1 MQEAERPAGS
11 TVRPAGDGREEAVAE
26 PAATAAQ
33 ARAAGQPSQDGFAGS
48 LFDAFDTQ
56 TEPEP
61 VLNVQQ
67 EPVLTLYD
75 LFGFSAEERSQVNR
89 PKKRGPKPKAQK
101 QTTAR
106 PRKEPEEERFI
117 EWREELMIARQER
130 LEAKQRAA
138 AANTALSP
146 AEALR
151 KAAAHL
157 AAATPIQPPQSAQ
170 APKAANVSREEERP
184 LDWRER
190 LMQNRPYQEERQPAE
205 VLTAVPAERSAV
217 TSAENQSR
225 TITVNRQAAA
235 KPATGRSG
243 VAGQPQAAIRTE
255 YGRERPEP
263 SRKVPD
269 SAADGKSGDRAQLSD
284 ALSPQA
290 DPFIATGSPHPA
302 PDAVAVT
309 GPAADNPAP
318 AGSAVRQG
326 VPSASVSGKRAEA
339 AMPHNTAHGDEAA
352 EDPLAPRPFKGERP
366 EHYRDGTLI
375 VDKENR
381 VGYLSDLKTLR
392 PMFHPLDLPEEQR
405 VKMSL
410 YIEVRDTYHHL
421 YNVEADTQAP
431 HPALRVMLNSLYDNF
446 VERFGRLNEP
456 QNIDQIRMDSGADEI
471 LSLERYTDG
480 IVNKADI
487 FDHPVAFN
495 PAEIEKT
502 DDVHTALAASMNR
515 YADINIEYISELTG
529 ASEAEVLEQLKG
541 RIYFNPDSGKYEI
554 AERVI
559 AGNVIEKADRVE
571 RFLDE
576 NPDHEG
582 ARETLAALREAT
594 PKPIAFE
601 DLDFNFGERWIPTGI
616 YDSYASWLFETEVKI
631 GYIADLDEFGI
642 TAKDEYNIKIQNQY
656 AVQGEFRRYTGLH
669 LMKHALHNTIPDIT
683 KKARKLIDGEWKE
696 VKVRDGEK
704 IQQANTKIDEIRSG
718 FTDWLCDQSAD
729 FKERLA
735 DMYNRKFNCFVRPK
749 YDGSHLTFPGL
760 DRKALGIED
769 LYPSQKDAIWM
780 DILLGGGIVD
790 HEVGGGKTLIM
801 CCGTYEKKRIGLVNK
816 PMITG
821 LKANIH
827 EIAKTFC
834 TAYPMARV
842 LYPGREDFTP
852 KKREQIFRQIKNND
866 WDAVILSHEQFGM
879 IPQSPE
885 IQQEILRAELD
896 SVEQNLM
903 LLKAQG
909 KSVSKRMLTG
919 YLKRRHNLEA
929 KLQKIQYAL
938 DHRKDDAVDFR
949 RMGIDHLCVDES
961 HKFKNLMFNTRH
973 DRVAGLGNPDGS
985 QRALNMLFALRTIQE
1000 RTGRDLGATFL
1011 SGTTISNSL
1020 TELYLLFKYLRPKA
1034 LDRQNIRTFDAWAA
1048 VFAKKSV
1055 DYEFSVTNQ
1064 IVQKERFRYFI
1075 KVPELAAFY
1084 SEITDFRTAEDI
1096 GIDRPH
1102 KNEILHNIPP
1112 TPDQQAFIDKLVH
1125 FAKTGDATVLGRA
1138 PLTESE
1144 EKAKM
1149 LIATDYARKMSL
1161 DMRMIDPEL
1170 YGDHADNKANHCAA
1184 QIAHYYR
1191 KYDQHKGTQFVFS
1204 DLGTWKPGDE
1214 WNVYAEI
1221 KRKLVE
1227 DHGIPASEVRFI
1239 QEAAGSEGKRKKMI
1253 EEMNT
1258 GRIRVLFGS
1267 TDMLGTGVN
1276 AQRRCVA
1283 IHHLDSPWRP
1293 SDLEQREGRGIRK
1306 GNEVAKLYADNTVD
1320 VLIYAVEKSLD
1331 AYKFGLLHNKQLFIR
1346 QLKHNNLGVRTIDEG
1361 GMDEGSGMNFSEY
1374 VAVLS
1379 GNTDLLEKARLEKK
1393 IAGLESER
1401 QAFIRGKSSSR
1412 SQLEHT
1418 LGEIEKLDDK
1428 IGRIEKDLE
1437 AFRSRAELNEDG
1449 SYRNRITLDGVESN
1463 DPQFIG
1469 KQLNHIAK
1477 TVDTGTGEKRIGS
1490 IYGFEIIVK
1499 SEKSMKEDF
1508 ETIRNR
1514 FYVRGEGEYLY
1525 QYNYG
1530 NLAGDPRTAAL
1541 NPLHALGTIEPTLEK
1556 FRKER
1561 TLLEKD
1567 VPQLRQIIEGTWR
1580 KEADL
1585 AALKKEME
1593 RLDRQIQLALKPV
1606 GSDRDGE
1613 EAGEQQEQRQ
1623 EKDAR
1628 REAPAADDLQR
1639 HIPARL
1645 RQIADAS
1652 GGRIVI
1658 GGVPP
1663 RTDDDFSSKKIKL

>member
-1 MQEAERPAGS
+1 
-11 TVRPAGDGREEAVAE
+11 
-26 PAATAAQ
+26 
-33 ARAAGQPSQDGFAGS
+33 
-48 LFDAFDTQ
+48 
-56 TEPEP
+56 
-61 VLNVQQ
+61 
-67 EPVLTLYD
+67 
-75 LFGFSAEERSQVNR
+75 
-89 PKKRGPKPKAQK
+89 
-101 QTTAR
+101 
-106 PRKEPEEERFI
+106 
-117 EWREELMIARQER
+117 
-130 LEAKQRAA
+130 
-138 AANTALSP
+138 
-146 AEALR
+146 
-151 KAAAHL
+151 
-157 AAATPIQPPQSAQ
+157 
-170 APKAANVSREEERP
+170 
-184 LDWRER
+184 
-190 LMQNRPYQEERQPAE
+190 
-205 VLTAVPAERSAV
+205 
-217 TSAENQSR
+217 
-225 TITVNRQAAA
+225 
-235 KPATGRSG
+235 
-243 VAGQPQAAIRTE
+243 
-255 YGRERPEP
+255 
-263 SRKVPD
+263 
-269 SAADGKSGDRAQLSD
+269 
-284 ALSPQA
+284 
-290 DPFIATGSPHPA
+290 
-302 PDAVAVT
+302 
-309 GPAADNPAP
+309 
-318 AGSAVRQG
+318 
-326 VPSASVSGKRAEA
+326 
-339 AMPHNTAHGDEAA
+339 
-352 EDPLAPRPFKGERP
+352 
-366 EHYRDGTLI
+366 
-375 VDKENR
+375 
-381 VGYLSDLKTLR
+381 
-392 PMFHPLDLPEEQR
+392 
-405 VKMSL
+405 
-410 YIEVRDTYHHL
+410 
-421 YNVEADTQAP
+421 
-431 HPALRVMLNSLYDNF
+431 
-446 VERFGRLNEP
+446 
-456 QNIDQIRMDSGADEI
+456 
-471 LSLERYTDG
+471 
-480 IVNKADI
+480 
-487 FDHPVAFN
+487 
-495 PAEIEKT
+495 
-502 DDVHTALAASMNR
+502 
-515 YADINIEYISELTG
+515 
-529 ASEAEVLEQLKG
+529 
-541 RIYFNPDSGKYEI
+541 
-554 AERVI
+554 
-559 AGNVIEKADRVE
+559 
-571 RFLDE
+571 
-576 NPDHEG
+576 
-582 ARETLAALREAT
+582 
-594 PKPIAFE
+594 
-601 DLDFNFGERWIPTGI
+601 
-616 YDSYASWLFETEVKI
+616 
-631 GYIADLDEFGI
+631 
-642 TAKDEYNIKIQNQY
+642 
-656 AVQGEFRRYTGLH
+656 
-669 LMKHALHNTIPDIT
+669 MKHALHNTIPDIT

-896 SVEQNLM
+896 SVMQNLM

-909 KSVSKRMLTG
+909 KNVSKRMLTG
-919 YLKRRHNLEA
+919 CIKRQHNLEA
-929 KLQKIQYAL
+929 KLQKAQYAL
-938 DHRKDDAVDFR
+938 DHRRDDAVDFR
-949 RMGIDHLCVDES
+949 RMGIDHLYVDES

-1306 GNEVAKLYADNTVD
+1306 GNEVAKFYADNQVD
-1320 VLIYAVEKSLD
+1320 VIIYAVEKSLD

-1346 QLKHNNLGVRTIDEG
+1346 QLKQNRLGVRTIDEG

-1401 QAFIRGKSSSR
+1401 QAFVRGKSSSR
-1412 SQLEHT
+1412 SQLEYT
-1418 LGEIEKLDDK
+1418 LGKIGELDER

-1449 SYRNRITLDGVESN
+1449 SYRNRIALDGVETN

-1477 TVDTGTGEKRIGS
+1477 TADTGGDEKCIGS

-1508 ETIRNR
+1508 ESIRNR

-1561 TLLEKD
+1561 DALEKD
-1567 VPQLRQIIEGTWR
+1567 VPQLQQIIEGTWR
-1580 KEADL
+1580 KEDDL
-1585 AALKKEME
+1585 AALKKGDGTT
-1593 RLDRQIQLALKPV
+1593 RPADR
-1606 GSDRDGE
+1606 
-1613 EAGEQQEQRQ
+1613 AGAQTRG
-1623 EKDAR
+1623 R
-1628 REAPAADDLQR
+1628 RPRRRGNRSAAGT
-1639 HIPARL
+1639 
-1645 RQIADAS
+1645 AS
-1652 GGRIVI
+1652 GEGRAT
-1658 GGVPP
+1658 GSTC
-1663 RTDDDFSSKKIKL
+1663 RR

>member
-1 MQEAERPAGS
+1 
-11 TVRPAGDGREEAVAE
+11 
-26 PAATAAQ
+26 
-33 ARAAGQPSQDGFAGS
+33 
-48 LFDAFDTQ
+48 
-56 TEPEP
+56 
-61 VLNVQQ
+61 
-67 EPVLTLYD
+67 
-75 LFGFSAEERSQVNR
+75 
-89 PKKRGPKPKAQK
+89 
-101 QTTAR
+101 
-106 PRKEPEEERFI
+106 
-117 EWREELMIARQER
+117 
-130 LEAKQRAA
+130 
-138 AANTALSP
+138 
-146 AEALR
+146 
-151 KAAAHL
+151 
-157 AAATPIQPPQSAQ
+157 
-170 APKAANVSREEERP
+170 
-184 LDWRER
+184 
-190 LMQNRPYQEERQPAE
+190 
-205 VLTAVPAERSAV
+205 
-217 TSAENQSR
+217 
-225 TITVNRQAAA
+225 
-235 KPATGRSG
+235 
-243 VAGQPQAAIRTE
+243 
-255 YGRERPEP
+255 
-263 SRKVPD
+263 
-269 SAADGKSGDRAQLSD
+269 
-284 ALSPQA
+284 
-290 DPFIATGSPHPA
+290 
-302 PDAVAVT
+302 
-309 GPAADNPAP
+309 
-318 AGSAVRQG
+318 
-326 VPSASVSGKRAEA
+326 
-339 AMPHNTAHGDEAA
+339 
-352 EDPLAPRPFKGERP
+352 
-366 EHYRDGTLI
+366 
-375 VDKENR
+375 
-381 VGYLSDLKTLR
+381 
-392 PMFHPLDLPEEQR
+392 
-405 VKMSL
+405 
-410 YIEVRDTYHHL
+410 
-421 YNVEADTQAP
+421 
-431 HPALRVMLNSLYDNF
+431 
-446 VERFGRLNEP
+446 
-456 QNIDQIRMDSGADEI
+456 
-471 LSLERYTDG
+471 
-480 IVNKADI
+480 
-487 FDHPVAFN
+487 
-495 PAEIEKT
+495 
-502 DDVHTALAASMNR
+502 
-515 YADINIEYISELTG
+515 
-529 ASEAEVLEQLKG
+529 
-541 RIYFNPDSGKYEI
+541 
-554 AERVI
+554 
-559 AGNVIEKADRVE
+559 
-571 RFLDE
+571 
-576 NPDHEG
+576 
-582 ARETLAALREAT
+582 
-594 PKPIAFE
+594 
-601 DLDFNFGERWIPTGI
+601 
-616 YDSYASWLFETEVKI
+616 
-631 GYIADLDEFGI
+631 
-642 TAKDEYNIKIQNQY
+642 
-656 AVQGEFRRYTGLH
+656 
-669 LMKHALHNTIPDIT
+669 
-683 KKARKLIDGEWKE
+683 
-696 VKVRDGEK
+696 
-704 IQQANTKIDEIRSG
+704 
-718 FTDWLCDQSAD
+718 
-729 FKERLA
+729 
-735 DMYNRKFNCFVRPK
+735 
-749 YDGSHLTFPGL
+749 
-760 DRKALGIED
+760 
-769 LYPSQKDAIWM
+769 
-780 DILLGGGIVD
+780 
-790 HEVGGGKTLIM
+790 
-801 CCGTYEKKRIGLVNK
+801 
-816 PMITG
+816 
-821 LKANIH
+821 
-827 EIAKTFC
+827 
-834 TAYPMARV
+834 
-842 LYPGREDFTP
+842 
-852 KKREQIFRQIKNND
+852 
-866 WDAVILSHEQFGM
+866 
-879 IPQSPE
+879 
-885 IQQEILRAELD
+885 
-896 SVEQNLM
+896 
-903 LLKAQG
+903 
-909 KSVSKRMLTG
+909 
-919 YLKRRHNLEA
+919 
-929 KLQKIQYAL
+929 
-938 DHRKDDAVDFR
+938 
-949 RMGIDHLCVDES
+949 
-961 HKFKNLMFNTRH
+961 MFNTRH

-1096 GIDRPH
+1096 GIDRPR

-1170 YGDHADNKANHCAA
+1170 YGDHVDNKASHCAA

-1221 KRKLVE
+1221 RRKLVE

-1258 GRIRVLFGS
+1258 GRIRILFGS

-1306 GNEVAKLYADNTVD
+1306 GNEVAKLYADNQVD
-1320 VLIYAVEKSLD
+1320 VIIYAVEKSLD

-1401 QAFIRGKSSSR
+1401 QAFVRGKSSSR

-1477 TVDTGTGEKRIGS
+1477 TVDTGSGEKRIGS

-1508 ETIRNR
+1508 ESIRNR

-1561 TLLEKD
+1561 ASLEKD

-1623 EKDAR
+1623 EKDA
-1628 REAPAADDLQR
+1628 
-1639 HIPARL
+1639 
-1645 RQIADAS
+1645 
-1652 GGRIVI
+1652 
-1658 GGVPP
+1658 
-1663 RTDDDFSSKKIKL
+1663 

>member
-1 MQEAERPAGS
+1 MQEPVPFDEQPGPFWHPTEEEWRDLNRWMEERYAVTQAASDGYRLDPETGEMIPIEDAEAEEIRDEATVQAEGAAMPNESLPPLPTQEAWQPAGQDWAEFGAWQEERERRFMEEYPPSPEMYGYAEPAAAAPEKEQADTSEMRREPVVQGVRPEISEPAVMDSAARRAPAHVPASAQEPQSMQETERSAGS
-11 TVRPAGDGREEAVAE
+11 TVRPADDGLEETVAE
-26 PAATAAQ
+26 PAATATQ
-33 ARAAGQPSQDGFAGS
+33 TRAAGQPSQDGFAGS

-89 PKKRGPKPKAQK
+89 PKKRGPKPKGKRQAAGMPQVRHRPAQ
-101 QTTAR
+101 QDSATSS
-106 PRKEPEEERFI
+106 
-117 EWREELMIARQER
+117 Q
-130 LEAKQRAA
+130 
-138 AANTALSP
+138 
-146 AEALR
+146 
-151 KAAAHL
+151 KASK
-157 AAATPIQPPQSAQ
+157 PVQ
-170 APKAANVSREEERP
+170 EEERP

-190 LMQNRPYQEERQPAE
+190 LMQNRPHQEERQPAE
-205 VLTAVPAERSAV
+205 VSTAVPAERSAG
-217 TSAENQSR
+217 TSAENQLR
-225 TITVNRQAAA
+225 TITGNRQAAA
-235 KPATGRSG
+235 KPAAGRSG

-290 DPFIATGSPHPA
+290 ATP
-302 PDAVAVT
+302 
-309 GPAADNPAP
+309 
-318 AGSAVRQG
+318 R
-326 VPSASVSGKRAEA
+326 
-339 AMPHNTAHGDEAA
+339 NTAHGDEAA

-515 YADINIEYISELTG
+515 YADINIGYISELTG

-559 AGNVIEKADRVE
+559 AGNVIEKADRVQ

-582 ARETLAALREAT
+582 ARETLAALHEAT

-656 AVQGEFRRYTGLH
+656 AVRGEFRRYTGLH

-683 KKARKLIDGEWKE
+683 KKARKLIDGEWRE

-704 IQQANTKIDEIRSG
+704 IQQANIKIDEIRSG

-852 KKREQIFRQIKNND
+852 KKREQIFR
-866 WDAVILSHEQFGM
+866 
-879 IPQSPE
+879 
-885 IQQEILRAELD
+885 
-896 SVEQNLM
+896 
-903 LLKAQG
+903 
-909 KSVSKRMLTG
+909 
-919 YLKRRHNLEA
+919 
-929 KLQKIQYAL
+929 
-938 DHRKDDAVDFR
+938 
-949 RMGIDHLCVDES
+949 
-961 HKFKNLMFNTRH
+961 
-973 DRVAGLGNPDGS
+973 
-985 QRALNMLFALRTIQE
+985 
-1000 RTGRDLGATFL
+1000 
-1011 SGTTISNSL
+1011 
-1020 TELYLLFKYLRPKA
+1020 
-1034 LDRQNIRTFDAWAA
+1034 
-1048 VFAKKSV
+1048 
-1055 DYEFSVTNQ
+1055 
-1064 IVQKERFRYFI
+1064 
-1075 KVPELAAFY
+1075 
-1084 SEITDFRTAEDI
+1084 
-1096 GIDRPH
+1096 
-1102 KNEILHNIPP
+1102 
-1112 TPDQQAFIDKLVH
+1112 
-1125 FAKTGDATVLGRA
+1125 
-1138 PLTESE
+1138 
-1144 EKAKM
+1144 
-1149 LIATDYARKMSL
+1149 
-1161 DMRMIDPEL
+1161 
-1170 YGDHADNKANHCAA
+1170 
-1184 QIAHYYR
+1184 
-1191 KYDQHKGTQFVFS
+1191 
-1204 DLGTWKPGDE
+1204 
-1214 WNVYAEI
+1214 
-1221 KRKLVE
+1221 
-1227 DHGIPASEVRFI
+1227 
-1239 QEAAGSEGKRKKMI
+1239 
-1253 EEMNT
+1253 
-1258 GRIRVLFGS
+1258 
-1267 TDMLGTGVN
+1267 
-1276 AQRRCVA
+1276 
-1283 IHHLDSPWRP
+1283 
-1293 SDLEQREGRGIRK
+1293 
-1306 GNEVAKLYADNTVD
+1306 
-1320 VLIYAVEKSLD
+1320 
-1331 AYKFGLLHNKQLFIR
+1331 
-1346 QLKHNNLGVRTIDEG
+1346 
-1361 GMDEGSGMNFSEY
+1361 
-1374 VAVLS
+1374 
-1379 GNTDLLEKARLEKK
+1379 
-1393 IAGLESER
+1393 
-1401 QAFIRGKSSSR
+1401 
-1412 SQLEHT
+1412 
-1418 LGEIEKLDDK
+1418 
-1428 IGRIEKDLE
+1428 
-1437 AFRSRAELNEDG
+1437 
-1449 SYRNRITLDGVESN
+1449 
-1463 DPQFIG
+1463 
-1469 KQLNHIAK
+1469 
-1477 TVDTGTGEKRIGS
+1477 
-1490 IYGFEIIVK
+1490 
-1499 SEKSMKEDF
+1499 
-1508 ETIRNR
+1508 
-1514 FYVRGEGEYLY
+1514 
-1525 QYNYG
+1525 
-1530 NLAGDPRTAAL
+1530 
-1541 NPLHALGTIEPTLEK
+1541 
-1556 FRKER
+1556 
-1561 TLLEKD
+1561 
-1567 VPQLRQIIEGTWR
+1567 
-1580 KEADL
+1580 
-1585 AALKKEME
+1585 
-1593 RLDRQIQLALKPV
+1593 
-1606 GSDRDGE
+1606 
-1613 EAGEQQEQRQ
+1613 
-1623 EKDAR
+1623 
-1628 REAPAADDLQR
+1628 
-1639 HIPARL
+1639 
-1645 RQIADAS
+1645 
-1652 GGRIVI
+1652 
-1658 GGVPP
+1658 
-1663 RTDDDFSSKKIKL
+1663 

>member
-1 MQEAERPAGS
+1 M
-11 TVRPAGDGREEAVAE
+11 
-26 PAATAAQ
+26 
-33 ARAAGQPSQDGFAGS
+33 
-48 LFDAFDTQ
+48 DAFGIENHGYSPLISQKYVVKGDF
-56 TEPEP
+56 E
-61 VLNVQQ
+61 VYDGMDLLHHAMLN
-67 EPVLTLYD
+67 TLPNINKD
-75 LFGFSAEERSQVNR
+75 GGKDEHGKTIRIPDFE
-89 PKKRGPKPKAQK
+89 
-101 QTTAR
+101 
-106 PRKEPEEERFI
+106 
-117 EWREELMIARQER
+117 ARQ
-130 LEAKQRAA
+130 
-138 AANTALSP
+138 
-146 AEALR
+146 
-151 KAAAHL
+151 KADTL
-157 AAATPIQPPQSAQ
+157 IS
-170 APKAANVSREEERP
+170 E
-184 LDWRER
+184 
-190 LMQNRPYQEERQPAE
+190 
-205 VLTAVPAERSAV
+205 
-217 TSAENQSR
+217 
-225 TITVNRQAAA
+225 IRQA
-235 KPATGRSG
+235 
-243 VAGQPQAAIRTE
+243 
-255 YGRERPEP
+255 
-263 SRKVPD
+263 
-269 SAADGKSGDRAQLSD
+269 
-284 ALSPQA
+284 
-290 DPFIATGSPHPA
+290 
-302 PDAVAVT
+302 
-309 GPAADNPAP
+309 
-318 AGSAVRQG
+318 
-326 VPSASVSGKRAEA
+326 
-339 AMPHNTAHGDEAA
+339 
-352 EDPLAPRPFKGERP
+352 
-366 EHYRDGTLI
+366 
-375 VDKENR
+375 
-381 VGYLSDLKTLR
+381 
-392 PMFHPLDLPEEQR
+392 
-405 VKMSL
+405 
-410 YIEVRDTYHHL
+410 
-421 YNVEADTQAP
+421 
-431 HPALRVMLNSLYDNF
+431 F
-446 VERFGRLNEP
+446 VEWLHA
-456 QNIDQIRMDSGADEI
+456 Q
-471 LSLERYTDG
+471 
-480 IVNKADI
+480 
-487 FDHPVAFN
+487 
-495 PAEIEKT
+495 
-502 DDVHTALAASMNR
+502 
-515 YADINIEYISELTG
+515 
-529 ASEAEVLEQLKG
+529 
-541 RIYFNPDSGKYEI
+541 PD
-554 AERVI
+554 
-559 AGNVIEKADRVE
+559 
-571 RFLDE
+571 
-576 NPDHEG
+576 
-582 ARETLAALREAT
+582 
-594 PKPIAFE
+594 
-601 DLDFNFGERWIPTGI
+601 
-616 YDSYASWLFETEVKI
+616 
-631 GYIADLDEFGI
+631 
-642 TAKDEYNIKIQNQY
+642 
-656 AVQGEFRRYTGLH
+656 
-669 LMKHALHNTIPDIT
+669 
-683 KKARKLIDGEWKE
+683 
-696 VKVRDGEK
+696 
-704 IQQANTKIDEIRSG
+704 
-718 FTDWLCDQSAD
+718 D
-729 FKERLA
+729 FKERLT
-735 DMYNRKFNCFVRPK
+735 DLYNRKFNCYVRPR
-749 YDGSHLTFPGL
+749 YDGSHQQFPGL
-760 DRKALGIED
+760 DLRGLGIED

-780 DILLGGGIVD
+780 IKQNGGGICD
-790 HEVGGGKTLIM
+790 HEVGTGKTLIM
-801 CCGTYEKKRIGLVNK
+801 CVAAYEMHRLGLARK
-816 PMITG
+816 PMIIG
-821 LKANIH
+821 IKANIH
-827 EIAKTFC
+827 EIARTFR
-834 TAYPMARV
+834 TAYPNARL
-842 LYPGREDFTP
+842 LYPGKEDFTP
-852 KKREQIFRQIKNND
+852 ENRLRIFSDIKNNN
-866 WDAVILSHEQFGM
+866 WDCIILTHEQFGK
-879 IPQSPE
+879 IPQSAE
-885 IQQEILRAELD
+885 VQRQILRQEMDDIDENLASYEKQGGHVDGWILRGLEKRKENLD
-896 SVEQNLM
+896 
-903 LLKAQG
+903 
-909 KSVSKRMLTG
+909 
-919 YLKRRHNLEA
+919 A
-929 KLQKIQYAL
+929 KLHELQETIDAQ
-938 DHRKDDAVDFR
+938 KDDTVDFQQ
-949 RMGIDHLCVDES
+949 MGIDHLFVDES
-961 HKFKNLMFNTRH
+961 HNFKNLMFNTRH
-973 DRVAGLGNPDGS
+973 SRVSGLGNTDGS
-985 QRALNMLFALRTIQE
+985 KKATNLLYAIRTIQQ

-1011 SGTTISNSL
+1011 SGTTIANSL
-1020 TELYLLFKYLRPKA
+1020 TELYLLFKYLRPKE
-1034 LDRQNIRTFDAWAA
+1034 LERQDIPCFDAWTA
-1048 VFAKKSV
+1048 VFAQKTSEF
-1055 DYEFSVTNQ
+1055 EFSVTNEV
-1064 IVQKERFRYFI
+1064 ISKERFRYFI

-1096 GIDRPH
+1096 GIDRPR

-1112 TPDQQAFIDKLVH
+1112 TPDQQAFIDQLVH

-1170 YGDHADNKANHCAA
+1170 YGDHVDNKASHCAA

-1221 KRKLVE
+1221 RRKLVE

-1320 VLIYAVEKSLD
+1320 VIIYAVEKSLD

-1477 TVDTGTGEKRIGS
+1477 TVDTGSGEKRIGS

-1499 SEKSMKEDF
+1499 SEKSMKEGF
-1508 ETIRNR
+1508 ESIRNR

>member
-1 MQEAERPAGS
+1 M
-11 TVRPAGDGREEAVAE
+11 
-26 PAATAAQ
+26 
-33 ARAAGQPSQDGFAGS
+33 
-48 LFDAFDTQ
+48 
-56 TEPEP
+56 
-61 VLNVQQ
+61 LNVQQ

-421 YNVEADTQAP
+421 YNVEADTLAP

-704 IQQANTKIDEIRSG
+704 IQQANIKIDEIRSG

-1320 VLIYAVEKSLD
+1320 VIIYAVEKSLD

>member
-1 MQEAERPAGS
+1 M
-11 TVRPAGDGREEAVAE
+11 
-26 PAATAAQ
+26 
-33 ARAAGQPSQDGFAGS
+33 
-48 LFDAFDTQ
+48 DAFGIENHGYSPLISQKYVVKGDF
-56 TEPEP
+56 E
-61 VLNVQQ
+61 VYDGMDLLHHAMLN
-67 EPVLTLYD
+67 TLPNINKD
-75 LFGFSAEERSQVNR
+75 GGKDEHGKTIRIPDFE
-89 PKKRGPKPKAQK
+89 
-101 QTTAR
+101 
-106 PRKEPEEERFI
+106 
-117 EWREELMIARQER
+117 ARQ
-130 LEAKQRAA
+130 
-138 AANTALSP
+138 
-146 AEALR
+146 
-151 KAAAHL
+151 KADTL
-157 AAATPIQPPQSAQ
+157 
-170 APKAANVSREEERP
+170 
-184 LDWRER
+184 
-190 LMQNRPYQEERQPAE
+190 
-205 VLTAVPAERSAV
+205 
-217 TSAENQSR
+217 
-225 TITVNRQAAA
+225 ITEIRQA
-235 KPATGRSG
+235 
-243 VAGQPQAAIRTE
+243 
-255 YGRERPEP
+255 
-263 SRKVPD
+263 
-269 SAADGKSGDRAQLSD
+269 
-284 ALSPQA
+284 
-290 DPFIATGSPHPA
+290 
-302 PDAVAVT
+302 
-309 GPAADNPAP
+309 
-318 AGSAVRQG
+318 
-326 VPSASVSGKRAEA
+326 
-339 AMPHNTAHGDEAA
+339 
-352 EDPLAPRPFKGERP
+352 
-366 EHYRDGTLI
+366 
-375 VDKENR
+375 
-381 VGYLSDLKTLR
+381 
-392 PMFHPLDLPEEQR
+392 
-405 VKMSL
+405 
-410 YIEVRDTYHHL
+410 
-421 YNVEADTQAP
+421 
-431 HPALRVMLNSLYDNF
+431 F
-446 VERFGRLNEP
+446 VEWLHA
-456 QNIDQIRMDSGADEI
+456 Q
-471 LSLERYTDG
+471 
-480 IVNKADI
+480 
-487 FDHPVAFN
+487 
-495 PAEIEKT
+495 
-502 DDVHTALAASMNR
+502 
-515 YADINIEYISELTG
+515 
-529 ASEAEVLEQLKG
+529 
-541 RIYFNPDSGKYEI
+541 PD
-554 AERVI
+554 
-559 AGNVIEKADRVE
+559 
-571 RFLDE
+571 
-576 NPDHEG
+576 
-582 ARETLAALREAT
+582 
-594 PKPIAFE
+594 
-601 DLDFNFGERWIPTGI
+601 
-616 YDSYASWLFETEVKI
+616 
-631 GYIADLDEFGI
+631 
-642 TAKDEYNIKIQNQY
+642 
-656 AVQGEFRRYTGLH
+656 
-669 LMKHALHNTIPDIT
+669 
-683 KKARKLIDGEWKE
+683 
-696 VKVRDGEK
+696 
-704 IQQANTKIDEIRSG
+704 
-718 FTDWLCDQSAD
+718 D
-729 FKERLA
+729 FKERLT
-735 DMYNRKFNCFVRPK
+735 DLYNRKFNCYVRPR
-749 YDGSHLTFPGL
+749 YDGSHQQFPGL
-760 DRKALGIED
+760 DLRGLGIED

-780 DILLGGGIVD
+780 IKQNGGGICD
-790 HEVGGGKTLIM
+790 HEVGTGKTLIM
-801 CCGTYEKKRIGLVNK
+801 CVAAYEMHRLGLARK
-816 PMITG
+816 PMIIG
-821 LKANIH
+821 IKANIH
-827 EIAKTFC
+827 EIARTFR
-834 TAYPMARV
+834 TAYPNARL
-842 LYPGREDFTP
+842 LYPGKEDFTP
-852 KKREQIFRQIKNND
+852 ENRLRIFSDIKNNN
-866 WDAVILSHEQFGM
+866 WDCIILTHEQFGK
-879 IPQSPE
+879 IPQSAE
-885 IQQEILRAELD
+885 VQRQILRQEMDDIDENLASYEKQGGHVDGWILRGLEKRKENLD
-896 SVEQNLM
+896 
-903 LLKAQG
+903 
-909 KSVSKRMLTG
+909 
-919 YLKRRHNLEA
+919 A
-929 KLQKIQYAL
+929 KLHELQETIDAQKE
-938 DHRKDDAVDFR
+938 DTVDFQQ
-949 RMGIDHLCVDES
+949 MGIDHLFVDES
-961 HKFKNLMFNTRH
+961 HNFKNLMFNTRH
-973 DRVAGLGNPDGS
+973 SRVSGLGNTDGS
-985 QRALNMLFALRTIQE
+985 KKATNLLYAIRTIQQ

-1011 SGTTISNSL
+1011 SGTTIANSL
-1020 TELYLLFKYLRPKA
+1020 TELYLLFKYLRPKE
-1034 LDRQNIRTFDAWAA
+1034 LERQDIPCFDAWAA
-1048 VFAKKSV
+1048 VFAQKTSEF
-1055 DYEFSVTNQ
+1055 EFSVTNEV
-1064 IVQKERFRYFI
+1064 ISKERFRYFI

-1346 QLKHNNLGVRTIDEG
+1346 QLKQNRMGVRTIDEG

-1401 QAFIRGKSSSR
+1401 QAFVRGKSSSR
-1412 SQLEHT
+1412 SQLEYT
-1418 LGEIEKLDDK
+1418 LGKIGELDER

-1449 SYRNRITLDGVESN
+1449 SYRNRITLDGAESN

-1561 TLLEKD
+1561 TSLEKD

-1593 RLDRQIQLALKPV
+1593 QLDRQIQLALKPV

-1613 EAGEQQEQRQ
+1613 EAGEQQE
-1623 EKDAR
+1623 KDAR
-1628 REAPAADDLQR
+1628 RETPAADDLQR

-1658 GGVPP
+1658 GSVPP
-1663 RTDDDFSSKKIKL
+1663 RTDNDFPSKKIKL